1 MMKPRL
7 NIWLLGFL
15 LCLSGLAYGQI
26 ELTKTAGV
34 AFEDTDGWEDDAS
47 KRTGSD
53 LQGDALVKK
62 AADYD
67 IPVRTYSRL
76 KDVRKGYYIV
86 VGVFKE
92 SKNLPRLT
100 RKLQRKGLNAGTFVN
115 PENNLNYVYAD
126 RYENG
131 RDALFAASSKL
142 GGKHPEALWILGVEN
157 DPELK
162 KLPELKTD
170 PVPAKESAEAS
181 LKSQPKVQPLK
192 RPTISS
198 TAKPRSSKSNAGAP
212 PMLVRKATIYFDRM
226 WYAEAAE
233 LYEQALQR
241 NPVHQSREMIQ
252 RAADAHY
259 FNSNMSR
266 AYYWYNKL
274 YEDDKEEMTA
284 ANLFKYAHTLKG
296 TGKYGR
302 ARRFLRLYDKKMEE
316 ERTAPRNPELEKE
329 REIVLDN
336 ILSNEEAFSV
346 KNLEINSKYSDFA
359 PMYYRGDK
367 IVFASSVDS
376 AFFKTRRYKWNDQPY
391 LDLYVARMNEESD
404 ELRSAV
410 KFSKEINTK
419 YHEAA
424 VTFSPDQQT
433 MYFTRNNYGKKLRR
447 DKNGINH
454 LKIYRSRKIGDKWTE
469 AEELPF
475 NGEDYSTGHPALSPD
490 GKQLYF
496 VSDMP
501 GTLGDTDIFVVDV
514 YEDGRFSNPRN
525 LGPNVNTEH
534 KEMFPFLTENKLY
547 FSSNGHIGLGG
558 LDIYETSYDPEE
570 GYLPAQNAGKPINSK
585 SDDFSF
591 IIREETQKGYFA
603 SNRRGG
609 KGDDDLYSFQR
620 LLPEEVNE
628 NAIEG
633 VVTDLVEGAMLPEA
647 MVELLDENHIK
658 LKEVVSAEDGSF
670 VFEELEGDTRY
681 FLRVR
686 KEGYQEEASEFRTS
700 DNERLSTEIALQRL
714 EERITVEDGIRKLKT
729 EMIYFDFDK
738 FTIRRDAASELDD
751 LVTMM
756 KEYPTM
762 VIKIESH
769 TDSRGPSAYNK
780 ILSDKRAKSTRDY
793 LIRQG
798 IDPSRIESAIGYGE
812 ERLLNECDGSV
823 VCSREQHQRN
833 RRSEFI
839 IVKM

>member
-1 MMKPRL
+1 MVQ
-7 NIWLLGFL
+7 
-15 LCLSGLAYGQI
+15 GQI
-26 ELTKTAGV
+26 QLTRTAGV
-34 AFEDTDGWEDDAS
+34 VYEDQELREDDTRVPS
-47 KRTGSD
+47 TTD
-53 LQGDALVKK
+53 LKGDALVQK

-76 KDVRKGYYIV
+76 KDVNKGYYIII
-86 VGVFKE
+86 GVFKE
-92 SKNLPRLT
+92 SKNLPRT
-100 RKLQRKGLNAGTFVN
+100 IRKLERKGLSAGSFVN
-115 PENNLNYVYAD
+115 PENNLNYVYAN

-131 RDALFAASSKL
+131 REALFAASTKL
-142 GGKHPEALWILGVEN
+142 GGKHTEAMWILGVEN
-157 DPELK
+157 DPNLM
-162 KLPELKTD
+162 KLPEVTTE
-170 PVPAKESAEAS
+170 PAPPKQAAEVA
-181 LKSQPKVQPLK
+181 LTTQPKAQPLK
-192 RPTISS
+192 RHALNPTVKVRSTKSS
-198 TAKPRSSKSNAGAP
+198 ASAP
-212 PMLVRKATIYFDRM
+212 PMLVRKANSYFDRM

-233 LYEQALQR
+233 LYEQALSR
-241 NPVHQSREMIQ
+241 NPEKQSPEMIEKV
-252 RAADAHY
+252 ADAHY

-274 YEDDKEEMTA
+274 YEAGRDKMTA

-302 ARRFLRLYDKKMEE
+302 ARRLLRLYDKKMEE
-316 ERTAPRNPELEKE
+316 ELSGPRDLGLEKE
-329 REIVLDN
+329 REMVLDN
-336 ILSNEEAFSV
+336 ILKSEETFGV
-346 KNLEINSKYSDFA
+346 KNLEINSRYSDFA
-359 PMYYRGDK
+359 PMFYGNDK

-447 DKNGINH
+447 DQHGINH
-454 LKIYRSRKIGDKWTE
+454 LKIYRSQKIGGTWTE

-501 GTLGDTDIFVVDV
+501 GSLGETDIFVVDV
-514 YEDGRFSNPRN
+514 FEDGSFSNPRN

-558 LDIYETSYDPEE
+558 LDIYETTFDPEE

-628 NAIEG
+628 NAIAG
-633 VVTDLVEGAMLPEA
+633 VVTDLVGGEALPEA

-658 LKEVVSAEDGSF
+658 LKEIISSEDGSF

-686 KEGYQEEASEFRTS
+686 KEGYQEEAREFKTS
-700 DNERLSTEIALQRL
+700 VNERLSTDIALQKL

-738 FTIRRDAASELDD
+738 FTIRKDAASELDE
-751 LVTMM
+751 LVSMM
-756 KEYPTM
+756 KEYPAM

-769 TDSRGPSAYNK
+769 TDSRGPKAYNK
-780 ILSDKRAKSTRDY
+780 YLSDKRAKSTRDY

-812 ERLLNECDGSV
+812 ERLLNECDDTVS
-823 VCSREQHQRN
+823 CSREKHQRN